1 MPITLDCPLCGTRVA
16 DGVERLGPGC
26 CPGCA
31 ARYEGDGEHPLDG
44 VDAALAAFG
53 AGRLPTREVADA
65 LFALDLS
72 HGEANAVGVA
82 SDRRDG
88 FYRWWVFV
96 RDDAAPPDEVLA
108 ALIR

>member
-16 DGVERLGPGC
+16 DGVAQLGPGR

-53 AGRLPTREVADA
+53 ARGLPTRDVAEA
-65 LFALDLS
+65 LFALDPS
-72 HGEANAVGVA
+72 RGNAVGVA
-82 SDRRDG
+82 SDSRDG
-88 FYRWWVFV
+88 FYRWWVFA
-96 RDDAAPPDEVLA
+96 RDDDAPPGELLA